1 MDGEKK
7 IKELLSGKRGV
18 FPEIHYYKTTDSTN
32 TRAKEYAKI
41 RDTGAATPAVFIAEE
56 QTGGRGRLGRTFHS
70 ARGGVYISFL
80 IYPKASAEAATAL
93 TAYAAVKL
101 AGVVRQLIGVEPKIK
116 WVNDLYLGDK
126 KLAGIL
132 TEGALTPDGEL
143 AFAVCGIGINL
154 AKDALPDE
162 LASIATSTEE
172 NTGISLDPTLVAAK
186 ITEAF
191 LSDAENFRS
200 PEFFEEYKRL
210 SITLGSEVT
219 VLTEPPYSGVATD
232 LLPDYSLLV
241 KTDTDVRRVFTG
253 EVSIRHKKL

>member
-1 MDGEKK
+1 MGENK
-7 IKELLSGKRGV
+7 ILELLTLPNEKI
-18 FPEIHYYKTTDSTN
+18 PEIHYYKTTDSTN

-41 RDTGAATPAVFIAEE
+41 RDTGATLPAVFIAEE

-80 IYPKASAEAATAL
+80 IYPRTSAEAATAL

-101 AGVVRQLIGVEPKIK
+101 AEVVKQLVGVEPKIK

-132 TEGALTPDGEL
+132 TEGGLNPDGEL

-154 AKDALPDE
+154 AKDALPEE
-162 LASIATSTEE
+162 LSSIATSTEE
-172 NTGISLDPTLVAAK
+172 NTGISLDPTVVAAK
-186 ITEAF
+186 ITDAF
-191 LSDAENFRS
+191 LSESDDFLS
-200 PEFFEEYKRL
+200 PRFFEEYRRL

-219 VLTEPPYSGVATD
+219 VLTKPAYDGVVTE

-241 KTDTDVRRVFTG
+241 KTDTDIRRVFTG
-253 EVSIRHKKL
+253 EVSIRHKKQ